1 MSYELLSEIKGRIS
15 KSMDLKSSESLLD
28 RTLNSTY
35 IGNKDSHD
43 STYTPS
49 LGDLK
54 AFWADVKA
62 IEFLFFCGNCHRGVQ
77 FKYYDESSKKI
88 KCKCGIIS
96 YDLKR

>member
-1 MSYELLSEIKGRIS
+1 MSYELLSELKGRIS
-15 KSMDLKSSESLLD
+15 KSADLKSYDTLLD
-28 RTLNSTY
+28 RTLNSTF

-43 STYTPS
+43 SKFSPS

-62 IEFLFFCGNCHRGVQ
+62 IEILFFCDNCQRGVQ
-77 FKYYDESSKKI
+77 FKYYDESSRKI
-88 KCKCGIIS
+88 KCKCGTIS